1 MARNFCHRPGTPT
14 LGETGLTCSGQ
25 LSYTENCLNSIFE
38 IINTTGLFDIVPV
51 ADYFNT
57 V

>member
-1 MARNFCHRPGTPT
+1 VARNFCHRPGTPT